1 MKQYFYKSIL
11 TLTCFFY
18 FIVPLKSQIKIHKSL
33 SVEDGLVQ
41 SQVTCIYK
49 DTEGYL
55 WFGTLGGL
63 SRWDGMNFTNFQIQ
77 DGLSSP
83 LVSAIIQDSIGALYI
98 GTNGG
103 GVSILKDGKFDTLT
117 TNDGLADNHVYAA
130 LYSKSGKMYFGT
142 AAGISI
148 YSNRKFETLDESN
161 GLASNRVTSIYESKD
176 GSIYFCTAAG
186 ITVSKNDSLSNIT
199 SAEGLTGDKVTC
211 IKEADDGSQFI
222 STWGDGVTIIRGR
235 KFIPLN
241 ISNGL
246 SNEVVFTEAK
256 GKNNKMYFGTWGG
269 GVNIYADGNIET
281 ITEKEGLGNNVVMSA
296 FEDNNGVAYFGTDG
310 GGVSIYSGGKFVTWD
325 VNAGLAEMS
334 VRAIYK
340 SKRGDLFFGTD
351 ATGTTV
357 ITDSRI
363 LQLNEKNGLSDNR
376 IRCFYEME
384 DGSILIGTFG
394 GGIDVYKNGK
404 ILPAYLSPSLED
416 QRIKVIYKNKT
427 GELLIGTYNEG
438 ILIYKDGKVKRKLNE
453 LNGLASNYINSIYQD
468 DDSTYY
474 FGTWEGL
481 NIMNG
486 DSLIL
491 FNTSNGLA
499 NNYVNAI
506 LKDSYGKILIGT
518 DGGLNIYAN
527 GRLET
532 INTTNGLSDNTILG
546 ILEDRS
552 GRIYLST
559 NRGVNVLEF
568 IEDTL
573 SIRTL
578 RYNDGL
584 ASDEC
589 NQGAVY
595 KDDSEDLWFGTS
607 KGVSRYDPSQDPP
620 NLIPPRVHITRIRIF
635 ENDLKIP
642 KSSFVD
648 LSYDEDYIKFDFIG
662 IDLPKT
668 EKVVYRYRLSGVDK
682 NWVET
687 KQRFVQYTNLEDGLY
702 QFEVKAKN
710 EWGVWSNPDTFN
722 FKIHPPFWATWW
734 FRLIGLIL
742 AGTLLWYLY
751 NLRVQRLLAIEKMRV
766 RIASDLH
773 DDIGATLT
781 NISANS
787 EVIRHIN
794 DTEKIKKAAIK
805 IGTLSREVIQTMS
818 DIVWSIDSR
827 NDSVHD
833 MISRMQDFSHQ
844 VLSTKNIEMS
854 FLTDGINL
862 SKKMSVETRENLY
875 LIFKEAINNIAK
887 HSGANK
893 VVVKLKNSSD
903 HFIMTIADD
912 GNGIKDIDSK
922 KGNGLKNIK
931 MRAERISGNVEYEN
945 TNGFNIKIVTP
956 SI

>member
-1 MKQYFYKSIL
+1 MKQYFYMSIIIL
-11 TLTCFFY
+11 ACFSC
-18 FIVPLKSQIKIHKSL
+18 FIAPLKSQVKIHKSL

-49 DTEGYL
+49 DKDGYL

-63 SRWDGMNFTNFQIQ
+63 SKWDGMNFTNYQIQ

-83 LVSAIIQDSIGALYI
+83 LVSVITEDSLGAFFI

-103 GVSILKDGKFDTLT
+103 GVSILRNGNFDTLT
-117 TNDGLADNHVYAA
+117 TKDGLADDHVYAA
-130 LYSKSGKMYFGT
+130 LYPKSGKMYFGT

-148 YSNRKFETLDESN
+148 YSKGKFETLDQSN
-161 GLASNRVTSIYESKD
+161 GLASNRVTSIYESND
-176 GSIYFCTAAG
+176 GTIYFCTAAG
-186 ITVSKNDSLSNIT
+186 ITVSKNGRSSNIT
-199 SAEGLTGDKVTC
+199 SADGLTGDKVTC
-211 IKEADDGSQFI
+211 IKESNDSSQFI
-222 STWGDGVTIIRGR
+222 STWGNGITIISGG
-235 KFIPLN
+235 KYIPLN
-241 ISNGL
+241 SSNGL
-246 SNEVVFTEAK
+246 SNDVVFTEAK

-269 GVNIYADGNIET
+269 GVNIYTNGTIES
-281 ITEKEGLGNNVVMSA
+281 ITEKEGLGNNVVMSI
-296 FEDNNGVAYFGTDG
+296 FEDDNGVAYFGTDG

-325 VNAGLAEMS
+325 VNSGLAEMS
-334 VRAIYK
+334 VRAIFK
-340 SKRGDLFFGTD
+340 SKQDDLFFGTD
-351 ATGTTV
+351 ATGVTV
-357 ITDSRI
+357 FTDGKI
-363 LQLNEKNGLSDNR
+363 LQLNEKNGLTDNR
-376 IRCFYEME
+376 IRCFYETD

-394 GGIDVYKNGK
+394 GGIDIYQNGK
-404 ILPAYLSPSLED
+404 TLPGHLSSSLEN
-416 QRIKVIYKNKT
+416 QRIKVIYQNKI

-438 ILIYKDGKVKRKLNE
+438 IFFYKDGKIKRKLNE
-453 LNGLASNYINSIYQD
+453 SNGLVSNYVNSIYQD

-481 NIMNG
+481 NILKS

-491 FNTSNGLA
+491 LNTSNGLA

-506 LKDSYGKILIGT
+506 LKDSRGEILIGT
-518 DGGLNIYAN
+518 DGGLNIYKN
-527 GRLET
+527 KKLET

-568 IEDTL
+568 RDDSL
-573 SIRTL
+573 SVRTL

-595 KDDSEDLWFGTS
+595 EDDAGGLWFGTS
-607 KGVSRYDPSQDPP
+607 KGASRYDPSQDPP

-642 KSSFVD
+642 KSNFVD

-662 IDLPKT
+662 IDLPQT
-668 EKVVYRYRLSGVDK
+668 AKVVYSYRLSGVDK
-682 NWVET
+682 GWVET
-687 KQRFVQYTNLEDGLY
+687 KQRFVQYTNLDDGSY

-710 EWGVWSNPDTFN
+710 EWGIWSNPKTFA
-722 FKIHPPFWATWW
+722 FIIHPPFWATWW

-742 AGTLLWYLY
+742 LGTLLWYLY

-787 EVIRHIN
+787 EVIRHNN
-794 DTEKIKKAAIK
+794 DIEKIKKAAIK

-827 NDSVHD
+827 NDTVKD

-844 VLSTKNIEMS
+844 VLSIKNIEVS
-854 FLTDGINL
+854 FTSDGISF

-875 LIFKEAINNIAK
+875 LIFKEAINNVAK
-887 HSGANK
+887 HSEANK
-893 VVVKLKNSSD
+893 VDVRLSNSSD
-903 HFIMTIADD
+903 SFTIF
-912 GNGIKDIDSK
+912 IKDNGKGINEINKK

-931 MRAERISGNVEYEN
+931 MRAERISGKAEFEN
-945 TNGFNIKIVTP
+945 ENGFGIKIVTP